1 MKKHA
6 VIKKTLDKDMCS
18 FLNTYLLEK
27 REVLKVLTKEKYIS
41 PFSELHG
48 KLSGDPQIPNTF
60 CIYGDIA
67 MDIVLLKVLPII
79 QKKLKLKLIPTY
91 SYARIYKKG
100 DELKRHT
107 DRASCAV
114 SATMNLGGDMWPIY
128 LKDFNKKTYK
138 VSLTPGDI
146 LIYDGCQ
153 FEHWREKFTKNTCTQ
168 VFLHYNKKGSDN
180 IYDKRER
187 LGLPVD
193 LKIQ

>member
-1 MKKHA
+1 MRCGVIAKKVGMTRVFAENGSH
-6 VIKKTLDKDMCS
+6 VPVTVLQMENCQVTSVRNKDKDGYTANILG
-18 FLNTYLLEK
+18 FLK
-27 REVLKVLTKEKYIS
+27 
-41 PFSELHG
+41 P
-48 KLSGDPQIPNTF
+48 
-60 CIYGDIA
+60 
-67 MDIVLLKVLPII
+67 
-79 QKKLKLKLIPTY
+79 KKLNKPQ
-91 SYARIYKKG
+91 
-100 DELKRHT
+100 
-107 DRASCAV
+107 
-114 SATMNLGGDMWPIY
+114 